1 MFIICFREDFF
12 YDKNWTR
19 DGVVTPSALTH
30 SHINDSEKE
39 KIVKIKETQ
48 EHREYRMDI
57 SIVESSKILG
67 KEVFAT

>member
-1 MFIICFREDFF
+1 
-12 YDKNWTR
+12 
-19 DGVVTPSALTH
+19 VTPSALTH

-39 KIVKIKETQ
+39 KIRETQ

-57 SIVESSKILG
+57 SIVESSKILE